1 MEKLFDIG
9 TLKDRPV
16 ELYELCVL
24 LGPDLQLHPAWD
36 ESSECYSA
44 IKAVVNSLW
53 AALPPVLTIDFR
65 DPDELDAT

>member
-1 MEKLFDIG
+1 MEKILDIG

-16 ELYELCVL
+16 ELYELCVQ

-36 ESSECYSA
+36 ESSECYAA

-65 DPDELDAT
+65 DPDDPAAT